1 MQPSY
6 CSPSSATREASAT
19 RAAPSPQTERALH
32 GNEDPGQPKKKKITR
47 QLLRGFLHTKPL
59 TPSVHALLEK
69 WKKHQSLSRVQLF
82 TTPLTV
88 AHQAPLSM
96 GFPRQDYWSGLPFT
110 SPGDL
115 PNPGIEPK
123 FLAWQADF
131 LPLSHLGS
139 PLRSVQFSSVAQSCL
154 TLCNPMNHS
163 MPGLPVQHQLLE
175 FTQTQRPSSR

>member
-1 MQPSY
+1 MSWLF
-6 CSPSSATREASAT
+6 E
-19 RAAPSPQTERALH
+19 L
-32 GNEDPGQPKKKKITR
+32 GG

-96 GFPRQDYWSGLPFT
+96 GFPRQEYWSSLPFP

-115 PNPGIEPK
+115 PNPEIEPMSPALAGG
-123 FLAWQADF
+123 FLTMSYQGALKKW
-131 LPLSHLGS
+131 S
-139 PLRSVQFSSVAQSCL
+139 L
-154 TLCNPMNHS
+154 T
-163 MPGLPVQHQLLE
+163 VKV
-175 FTQTQRPSSR
+175 

>member
-1 MQPSY
+1 MQGTGVQSLVREDATSWAARKPVQPSY

-96 GFPRQDYWSGLPFT
+96 GFPRQNYWSGLPFP
-110 SPGDL
+110 SPENL
-115 PNPGIEPK
+115 PDPGIESMSPA
-123 FLAWQADF
+123 LQVDS

-139 PLRSVQFSSVAQSCL
+139 P
-154 TLCNPMNHS
+154 S
-163 MPGLPVQHQLLE
+163 MGPTHRLNLQNSH
-175 FTQTQRPSSR
+175 